1 MADSPKNTM
10 MKTKLTNGIFTLLS
24 LFLLGSFV
32 ACGDNAGNNAGVEEV
47 ELEMVAPADTVHTTQ
62 NSVDYAGTYKG
73 VIPCAD
79 CEGIEVELTVNMDS
93 SYTHSMKYLGK
104 GDEKPVTKAGK
115 YVWIDGGT
123 IQLEGIADGP
133 SKYKVGEG
141 RIWQLDLQG
150 NKIEGDLADK
160 YILTKTN

>member
-1 MADSPKNTM
+1 
-10 MKTKLTNGIFTLLS
+10 MKRYFSGSI
-24 LFLLGSFV
+24 FLLWLSFTVLLFV

-47 ELEMVAPADTVHTTQ
+47 ELEMVAPADTVHTTR

-79 CEGIEVELTVNMDS
+79 CEGIEVELTINMDS

-104 GDEKPVTKAGK
+104 GDEKPVIKAGK

-123 IQLEGIADGP
+123 IQLEGITDGP

-141 RIWQLDLQG
+141 RIWQLDMQG

>member
-1 MADSPKNTM
+1 M
-10 MKTKLTNGIFTLLS
+10 TKKKFTNGIFTFLS
-24 LFLLGSFV
+24 LFFLGSFV
-32 ACGDNAGNNAGVEEV
+32 ACKENAGNNSGVEEV
-47 ELEMVAPADTVHTTQ
+47 ELEMVEPADTVHTTQ

-104 GDEKPVTKAGK
+104 GDGKPVIKAGK
-115 YVWIDGGT
+115 YVWVNGGT
-123 IQLEGIADGP
+123 IQLEGVTDGP

-141 RIWQLDLQG
+141 RIWQLDMQG